1 MKEDNTE
8 HREQDMFSMDMEQDI
23 ENKKVKGSQKKAH
36 TVEEMGSNVQ

>member
-23 ENKKVKGSQKKAH
+23 ENKKVKGNKKKAH